1 MKACRFHCY
10 LVLAEDELARPHRD
24 CTILVAYMKE
34 KNIFAPGAK
43 LLMGIIAMTDHFYKK
58 NK

>member
-10 LVLAEDELARPHRD
+10 HILTEDELARHAHRD
-24 CTILVAYMKE
+24 CTILVAYMRE

-43 LLMGIIAMTDHFYKK
+43 LLMGIIAMSDYF
-58 NK
+58 